1 MAPMF
6 VKASGLFCAKEEAMA
21 RARKWGLAA
30 VLAVALSGAAAAE
43 TVTIFAAASLKTA
56 LDNLKPLAEA
66 ATGQRLRMVYA
77 GSAALARQIEQGA
90 PADIFVSATV
100 NWMDHLQERGG
111 VEAIERVELLGN
123 SLVLIGQAAE
133 PQLSFDHAASFG
145 EGRIAMGLTKAVP
158 AGIYGR
164 AALESLGLWQAL
176 HGRVVETDNVRAALA
191 LVARGEARYGIVYA
205 SDARAEPK
213 VQILLSFPK
222 NSYGPIVYPAAL
234 LTENGSSA
242 FAFLQS
248 EAAWA
253 AFEAQGFLRVETQ
266 E

>member
-1 MAPMF
+1 
-6 VKASGLFCAKEEAMA
+6 
-21 RARKWGLAA
+21 
-30 VLAVALSGAAAAE
+30 
-43 TVTIFAAASLKTA
+43 
-56 LDNLKPLAEA
+56 
-66 ATGQRLRMVYA
+66 
-77 GSAALARQIEQGA
+77 
-90 PADIFVSATV
+90 
-100 NWMDHLQERGG
+100 
-111 VEAIERVELLGN
+111 
-123 SLVLIGQAAE
+123 
-133 PQLSFDHAASFG
+133 
-145 EGRIAMGLTKAVP
+145 MGLTKAVP